1 MAHIPDGV
9 LSAPVLVAGALV
21 STGLLAIALR
31 KLREADLPQAAV
43 LAAAFFVSSLIS
55 VPLGPSSVHLL
66 LNGLMGLLLGWAALP
81 AIFVALLLQAVFFGF
96 GGLLVLGVNTM
107 NLALPALAVALLLR
121 PLLQRLLSLAPR
133 QGSSVLAQAV
143 PVAPAAPVASAD
155 SAAAVDAGP
164 DPDAGEGATVQTPA
178 ESVAEDFISPRQRH
192 QAFGAGVAAGVLG
205 VTLTAVMLSGSLL
218 LSGEP
223 FAPAARVIAIT
234 FVPLA
239 LVEGLLTGI
248 VVSFLLRVEPAL
260 LRLEVMRHVH

>member
-9 LSAPVLVAGALV
+9 LSAPVLVTGTLV

-31 KLREADLPQAAV
+31 QLREAELPQAAV

-107 NLALPALAVALLLR
+107 NLALPALVVALLLR
-121 PLLQRLLSLAPR
+121 PALRRVLSSMP
-133 QGSSVLAQAV
+133 
-143 PVAPAAPVASAD
+143 SAD
-155 SAAAVDAGP
+155 LGGSADDGASPCSFESEVVSGAGSEV
-164 DPDAGEGATVQTPA
+164 GSEIG
-178 ESVAEDFISPRQRH
+178 SPRQRH
-192 QAFGAGVAAGVLG
+192 QAFVIGLGAGMLG
-205 VTLTAVMLSGSLL
+205 VVLTAVMLSGSLL
-218 LSGEP
+218 ASGEP
-223 FAPAARVIAIT
+223 FGPAARVIAIT

-239 LVEGLLTGI
+239 LIEGLLTGI
-248 VVSFLLRVEPAL
+248 VVAFLLRVEPAL
-260 LRLEVMRHVH
+260 LRLDEVRRGS

>member
-1 MAHIPDGV
+1 MAHIPDGI
-9 LSAPVLVAGALV
+9 LSAPVLVTGALV

-31 KLREADLPQAAV
+31 RLREADLPQAAV

-66 LNGLMGLLLGWAALP
+66 LNGLMGLLLAWAAMP

-107 NLALPALAVALLLR
+107 NLGLPALVVGLLLR
-121 PLLQRLLSLAPR
+121 PLLRRHVLLPLAEGP
-133 QGSSVLAQAV
+133 SDSIAALA
-143 PVAPAAPVASAD
+143 
-155 SAAAVDAGP
+155 
-164 DPDAGEGATVQTPA
+164 DP
-178 ESVAEDFISPRQRH
+178 SPRQQR
-192 QAFGAGVAAGVLG
+192 QALAIGAAAGALGVA
-205 VTLTAVMLSGSLL
+205 LTAVMLSGSLL

-239 LVEGLLTGI
+239 LIEGLLTGI
-248 VVSFLLRVEPAL
+248 VVAFLLRVEPAL
-260 LRLEVMRHVH
+260 LRLSEARHGA

>member
-1 MAHIPDGV
+1 MAHIPDGI
-9 LSAPVLVAGALV
+9 LSAPVLVTGALV

-31 KLREADLPQAAV
+31 RLREADLPQAAV

-66 LNGLMGLLLGWAALP
+66 LNGLMGLLLGWAAMP

-107 NLALPALAVALLLR
+107 NLGLPALVVGLLLR
-121 PLLQRLLSLAPR
+121 PLLRRHVLLPLAEGP
-133 QGSSVLAQAV
+133 SDSIAALA
-143 PVAPAAPVASAD
+143 
-155 SAAAVDAGP
+155 
-164 DPDAGEGATVQTPA
+164 DP
-178 ESVAEDFISPRQRH
+178 SPRQQRK
-192 QAFGAGVAAGVLG
+192 ALAIGAAAGALGVA
-205 VTLTAVMLSGSLL
+205 LTAVMLSGSLL

-239 LVEGLLTGI
+239 LIEGLLTGI
-248 VVSFLLRVEPAL
+248 VVAFLLRVEPAL
-260 LRLEVMRHVH
+260 LRLSEARHGA

>member
-1 MAHIPDGV
+1 MAHIPDGI
-9 LSAPVLVAGALV
+9 LSPPVLATGALV
-21 STGLLAIALR
+21 SAGLLALALR
-31 KLREADLPQAAV
+31 QLREADLPQAAV

-96 GGLLVLGVNTM
+96 GGLLVLGANTM
-107 NLALPALAVALLLR
+107 NLALPALVVALLLR
-121 PLLQRLLSLAPR
+121 PVLQRVS
-133 QGSSVLAQAV
+133 
-143 PVAPAAPVASAD
+143 AATASA
-155 SAAAVDAGP
+155 SG
-164 DPDAGEGATVQTPA
+164 TVG
-178 ESVAEDFISPRQRH
+178 ESVSPRQRR
-192 QAFGAGVAAGVLG
+192 QAFIVGAAAGGLG
-205 VTLTAVMLSGSLL
+205 VGLTALMLAGSLL

-248 VVSFLLRVEPAL
+248 VVAFLLRVEPAL
-260 LRLEVMRHVH
+260 LRLSEVRDGG

>member
-9 LSAPVLVAGALV
+9 LSAPVLVTGALV
-21 STGLLAIALR
+21 STGLLSIALR
-31 KLREADLPQAAV
+31 QLREDDLPQAAV

-107 NLALPALAVALLLR
+107 NLALPALVVALLLR
-121 PLLQRLLSLAPR
+121 P
-133 QGSSVLAQAV
+133 VLKRV
-143 PVAPAAPVASAD
+143 LERASP
-155 SAAAVDAGP
+155 S
-164 DPDAGEGATVQTPA
+164 
-178 ESVAEDFISPRQRH
+178 RH
-192 QAFGAGVAAGVLG
+192 RHAFLVGTSAGVLG
-205 VTLTAVMLSGSLL
+205 VVLTALLLSGSLL

-223 FAPAARVIAIT
+223 FGPAARVIAIT

-248 VVSFLLRVEPAL
+248 VVAFLLRVEPTL
-260 LRLEVMRHVH
+260 LRLDEVRHGS